1 MSRSETVWTCRD
13 SVPKGELEM
22 MDLDAAFDHVRHLLD
37 AEDYANALT
46 EVEAA
51 LAADPQDTDV
61 LYLKVLALLGLK
73 RYAEALPLSV
83 QLLTSSSTD
92 EGKWLAL
99 CSSLRALGYVELA
112 LQINAH
118 ALQQITAPDYELA
131 RFGGDTLFRQHR
143 NEEALDAYQP
153 ALTQF
158 GQQAL
163 SWPIWYNY
171 ALCLSEVG
179 HTKEAQEA
187 NRLALKSLQ
196 RLLATGSVTSERYL
210 VALWRHEGIVMARLG
225 QWTVAE
231 QVLTRSMRADT
242 DNFETAFWLHTTY
255 RALHKP
261 ISAALFLPWVVW
273 NHLAKQRRDDK
284 EEQNLLEQRRSVPQT
299 TLEHIRALIAS

>member
-1 MSRSETVWTCRD
+1 
-13 SVPKGELEM
+13 
-22 MDLDAAFDHVRHLLD
+22 MDIDAAFDHARHLLD
-37 AEDYANALT
+37 DEDYDNALT
-46 EVEAA
+46 EVKAA
-51 LAADPQDTDV
+51 LAADPQDTDL
-61 LYLKVLALLGLK
+61 LYLKLVALLGLK

-83 QLLTSSSTD
+83 QLLTPASAHA
-92 EGKWLAL
+92 ERWLAL
-99 CSSLRALGYVELA
+99 CSALRALGFVELA
-112 LQINAH
+112 LQVNAH

-179 HTKEAQEA
+179 HTREAQEA
-187 NRLALKSLQ
+187 NRLALKALQ
-196 RLLATGSVTSERYL
+196 RLLATGSVTSERDL
-210 VALWRHEGIVMARLG
+210 VTLWRHEGIVMARLG
-225 QWTVAE
+225 QWTLAE
-231 QVLTRSMRADT
+231 HVLTHSMRADT
-242 DNFETAFWLHTTY
+242 DNFETAFWLHTAL

-261 ISAALFLPWVVW
+261 VSATLFLPWVFW

-284 EEQNLLEQRRSVPQT
+284 EEQDLLEQRRSVPQT
-299 TLEHIRALIAS
+299 TLEQVRALIASEWLR